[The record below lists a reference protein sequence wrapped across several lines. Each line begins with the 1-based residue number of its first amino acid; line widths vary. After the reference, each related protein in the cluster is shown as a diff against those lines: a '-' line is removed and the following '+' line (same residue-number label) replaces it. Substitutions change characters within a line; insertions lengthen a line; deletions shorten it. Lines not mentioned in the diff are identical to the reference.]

1 MCIFSNEFILK
12 NNIEFTK
19 SQIFPKLSVYQN
31 YTLTKNILA
40 SLIENSKYNK
50 KKVFLTSERKDRI
63 INIEEIIGFFKKK
76 TFLFLIQK
84 KLKL

>member
-50 KKVFLTSERKDRI
+50 KVFLTSERKDRI
-63 INIEEIIGFFKKK
+63 INIEEIIGFFKKN
-76 TFLFLIQK
+76 FLILNPK